1 MTLWVEQRLCLHK
14 EHVNCRKVTK
24 EGENEA
30 MSEKKRK
37 KKPTAVIAGFLEK
50 KNKRK
55 TMQVADKNKQC
66 HKKQRSCYINLL
78 AAMALPINLRIWQ
91 NKQTRLRWSNTL
103 WCFLL
108 CFVFRWT
115 RSSLHLKAPAAALSC
130 SVRLYLCNAINCP
143 IRLKKKGVH
152 AACVE
157 QPDILGAAGSP
168 IYPEKPVEG
177 GQGEPVQQEQ
187 VTKGPIHSKTHRKRG
202 NSPPDLQVAATTIC
216 WGSKQ
221 AGGWLDQRPPEA
233 PSHLNCL
240 NIPQYL
246 FVDRNAENIRL
257 QACKNLFRYL
267 IYVRS

>member
-1 MTLWVEQRLCLHK
+1 
-14 EHVNCRKVTK
+14 
-24 EGENEA
+24 
-30 MSEKKRK
+30 
-37 KKPTAVIAGFLEK
+37 
-50 KNKRK
+50 
-55 TMQVADKNKQC
+55 MQVADKNKQC

-78 AAMALPINLRIWQ
+78 AAMALPINLRSWQ
-91 NKQTRLRWSNTL
+91 NKRTRLRWSNTL

-115 RSSLHLKAPAAALSC
+115 RSSLHLKAPAALSC
-130 SVRLYLCNAINCP
+130 SVQLYLCNAINCP

-202 NSPPDLQVAATTIC
+202 NVHQICRWLLPPYAGAASKQEAGWTRDLQ
-216 WGSKQ
+216 
-221 AGGWLDQRPPEA
+221 RPLPIWTA
-233 PSHLNCL
+233 LTSL
-240 NIPQYL
+240 NICLWTEMQ
-246 FVDRNAENIRL
+246 RI
-257 QACKNLFRYL
+257 
-267 IYVRS
+267 